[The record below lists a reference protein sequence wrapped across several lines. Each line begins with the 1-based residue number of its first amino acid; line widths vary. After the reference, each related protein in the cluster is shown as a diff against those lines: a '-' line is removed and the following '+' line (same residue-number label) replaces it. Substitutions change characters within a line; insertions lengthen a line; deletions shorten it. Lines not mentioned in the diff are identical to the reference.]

1 MSSHDVQK
9 PGQDAPHFTRE
20 WLLSALRYVRG
31 DFAAALSGEA
41 ADDERA
47 RSRMRTARALGLD
60 VVAPSVLSAID
71 EAVERISAL
80 QWPGGLEVRY
90 LALLGALREIAEVS
104 TATMPRGPEYAELSD
119 LARVLSAAELAAASG
134 FRRRTAERFRGLY
147 VIVDPDL
154 TNDRDPVWVARQA
167 LEGGATALQLR
178 VKGRDKGDW
187 AELAEELARTCEGHG
202 AALVV
207 NDHPDV
213 AVAAGAH
220 GVHLGQHDL
229 PLAAARRTLRPWQ
242 IAGTSNALVTGAQE
256 ALDQGADYI
265 AVGRMFH
272 TGSKADT
279 RAAGPETLREVRGL
293 IPSGGPPLLAI
304 GGITTENVGEVAA
317 AGADCICVI
326 AAVTQAENPRE
337 AAERLLSAFRAAR
350 PASS

>member
-1 MSSHDVQK
+1 MTSQDPQNAA
-9 PGQDAPHFTRE
+9 QDAPHFTRE

-31 DFAAALSGEA
+31 DFEAALSGEA

-47 RSRMRTARALGLD
+47 RSRMQTARALGLD
-60 VVAPSVLSAID
+60 ALAPEVLSAID
-71 EAVERISAL
+71 EAVASISAR

-90 LALLGALREIAEVS
+90 LALVGALREIAEVS
-104 TATMPRGPEYAELSD
+104 SATMPRGPEYAELSD
-119 LARVLSAAELAAASG
+119 LARVLSAAELATASG

-154 TNDRDPVWVARQA
+154 TNDRDPLWVAQQA
-167 LEGGATALQLR
+167 LAGGASALQLR

-187 AELAEELARTCEGHG
+187 AELAEQLSKECEAQG

-229 PLAAARRTLRPWQ
+229 PLASARRSLRPWQ
-242 IAGTSNALVTGAQE
+242 IAGTSSALVAEAQ
-256 ALDQGADYI
+256 ASLDQGADYI

-279 RAAGPETLREVRGL
+279 RAAGPETLREVRAL
-293 IPSGGPPLLAI
+293 VPPDGPPLVAI
-304 GGITTENVGEVAA
+304 GGITPENVGEVAA
-317 AGADCICVI
+317 AGADGICVI
-326 AAVTQAENPRE
+326 ASVTQADDPCE
-337 AAERLLSAFRAAR
+337 AAELLLSAFRAAR
-350 PASS
+350 T

>member
-1 MSSHDVQK
+1 MTQ
-9 PGQDAPHFTRE
+9 QDQNAAQDPPHFTRE
-20 WLLSALRYVRG
+20 LLLSALRHLRG
-31 DFAAALSGEA
+31 DFEA
-41 ADDERA
+41 SLTGQAIDTERA
-47 RSRMRTARALGLD
+47 RARMQTARVLGLD
-60 VVAPSVLSAID
+60 ALAPSVISAID
-71 EAVERISAL
+71 EAIEHLSAL
-80 QWPGGLEVRY
+80 QWPGGIEVRY
-90 LALLGALREIAEVS
+90 LALVGALRQMAEVS
-104 TATMPRGPEYAELSD
+104 AATMPRGPEYAELSD
-119 LARVLSAAELAAASG
+119 LARALSAAEIKTGSH
-134 FRRRTAERFRGLY
+134 FRRRIAERLLGGLY

-187 AELAEELARTCEGHG
+187 AELAGQLSRECEERG
-202 AALVV
+202 AALLV

-242 IAGTSNALVTGAQE
+242 IAGTSNALAAEAQAALE
-256 ALDQGADYI
+256 AGADYL

-293 IPSGGPPLLAI
+293 LGPDGPPLVAI
-304 GGITTENVGEVAA
+304 GGITPENVGEVAA
-317 AGADCICVI
+317 AGADAICVI
-326 AAVTQAENPRE
+326 AAVTQADDPRE

-350 PASS
+350 P